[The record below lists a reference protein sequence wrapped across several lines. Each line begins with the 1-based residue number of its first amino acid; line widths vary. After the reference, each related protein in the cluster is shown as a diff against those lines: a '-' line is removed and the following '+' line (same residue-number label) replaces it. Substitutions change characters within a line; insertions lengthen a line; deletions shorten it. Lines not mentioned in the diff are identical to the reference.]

1 METKKI
7 RITGAQLSF
16 TFGAIQ
22 ENKSKILNTL
32 EEAEKINSD
41 IVVFPELCVTGY
53 PPEDLLLRES
63 FVGKNFAVLEEI
75 AEFSGRTSGVIGFVD
90 RSLEEQTMDNVDR
103 NITNAAAIVQN
114 GDVKGIYHKSFL
126 PNYSVF
132 DEARYFAKGTKPE
145 EIFWYEDIAVG
156 INICEDIWINNGP
169 AEEQVKKGASLI
181 ININASP
188 FDINKTESRK
198 VNVRDK
204 AKKLKVPILYL
215 NMVGG
220 QDELV
225 FDGGSFLVDADGNII
240 YEAGQFSEEIFSFD
254 LELEI
259 KNVKSENKLIVNEK
273 KSDLPPLK
281 TSDSLSELE
290 SMYAALK
297 MGLSDYVE
305 KNNFKKVL
313 VGLSGGIDSALTATI
328 AVDALTSDNV
338 IGVAMTSKFNPK
350 SSLEDAKELADNLNI
365 ELKTVNIEETAEKFR
380 NLLKDNID
388 DDLKSVVA
396 ENIQSRIRGNILMGL
411 SNQLGAMVVSTG
423 NKSEMAVG
431 YSTLYGD
438 LVGGFALLKDVY
450 KTEVYKLS
458 DYRNS
463 ISKVIP
469 QNIIEKKP
477 SAELSE
483 DQYDSDSLPEYD
495 LLDKILKMYI
505 ELDYSSEKI
514 INSDIDKEVV
524 FDILE
529 KIDRNEYK
537 RKQVAPGVKLTS
549 RAFGKDRRMP
559 ITNTYIRDLS
569 LIHI

>member
-16 TFGAIQ
+16 TVGAIQ

-114 GDVKGIYHKSFL
+114 GDVKGIYHKCYL

-338 IGVAMTSKFNPK
+338 IGVAMPSKFNPK
-350 SSLEDAKELADNLNI
+350 SSLGDAKELADNLNI

-380 NLLKDNID
+380 NLLKDNLD
-388 DDLKSVVA
+388 DDLKSVVD

-559 ITNTYIRDLS
+559 ITNTYIRDRS
-569 LIHI
+569 

>member
-1 METKKI
+1 VETKKL

-16 TFGAIQ
+16 TVGAIQ

-114 GDVKGIYHKSFL
+114 GDVKGIYHKCYL

-156 INICEDIWINNGP
+156 INICEDVWINNGP

-240 YEAGQFSEEIFSFD
+240 YEAEQFSEEIFSFD

-338 IGVAMTSKFNPK
+338 IGVAMPSKFNPK

-388 DDLKSVVA
+388 DDLKSVVD

-559 ITNTYIRDLS
+559 ITNTYIRDRS
-569 LIHI
+569 

>member
-1 METKKI
+1 METKKL

-16 TFGAIQ
+16 TVGAIQ

-63 FVGKNFAVLEEI
+63 FIGKNFAVLEEI

-114 GDVKGIYHKSFL
+114 GDVKGIYHKCYL

-156 INICEDIWINNGP
+156 INICEDVWINNGP

-240 YEAGQFSEEIFSFD
+240 YEAEQFSEEIFSFD

-338 IGVAMTSKFNPK
+338 IGVAMPSKFNPK

-380 NLLKDNID
+380 NLLKDNLD
-388 DDLKSVVA
+388 DDLKSVVD

-559 ITNTYIRDLS
+559 ITNTYIRDRS
-569 LIHI
+569 